1 MFSNNFREQVDLAS
15 EVLSICFSNLSL
27 GESTNRY
34 MTPLERALNHPY
46 PVVKLMALKEI
57 ERSVLDEQVLSTLC
71 EQTSLITNIVSCI
84 GDSDLGVAKNASD
97 IVVALG
103 VTIPGA
109 NKIIDN
115 DVLVSLQN
123 VMSIN
128 DVVRLRIYEVR

>member
-1 MFSNNFREQVDLAS
+1 
-15 EVLSICFSNLSL
+15 
-27 GESTNRY
+27 

-57 ERSVLDEQVLSTLC
+57 ERSLLDEQVLSTLC

-84 GDSDLGVAKNASD
+84 GDSDLGVAKKASD
-97 IVVALG
+97 IMVALG

-109 NKIIDN
+109 NKITNN
-115 DVLVSLQN
+115 DVLVSLET

-128 DVVRLRIYEVR
+128 EVVRLRTYEVR